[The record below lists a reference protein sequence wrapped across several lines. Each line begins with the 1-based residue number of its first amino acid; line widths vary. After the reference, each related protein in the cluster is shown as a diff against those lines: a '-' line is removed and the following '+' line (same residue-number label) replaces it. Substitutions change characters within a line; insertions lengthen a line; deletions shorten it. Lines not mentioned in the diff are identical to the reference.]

1 MHRMTISIPVPTI
14 PWKRLAAT
22 LFAAVFG
29 VAALTACED
38 SSTSDKERDKQQAG
52 YEQLADAQPP
62 KTMKYSPTRET
73 INYWID
79 TWDEKGKL
87 SYVYLQASNGQL
99 VGYYI
104 FEGLPVSYCAMLT
117 PPYELKDGGTDGAV
131 VPVPGPGMDGAFYSG
146 SQCSAYYGKDATTGS
161 YIEYTVGTGISALVY
176 EQPLPKQD
184 VEPLGFTEVDDVK
197 KK

>member
-1 MHRMTISIPVPTI
+1 MHSLTITIPVPTI

-22 LFAAVFG
+22 VMIGILG
-29 VAALTACED
+29 VAALTACEED
-38 SSTSDKERDKQQAG
+38 STSKKERDKQQAG
-52 YEQLADAQPP
+52 YEKLADKQPP
-62 KTMKYSPTRET
+62 KTMDYSPTRET
-73 INYWID
+73 INFWIE
-79 TWDEKGKL
+79 TWDKPGKF

-117 PPYELKDGGTDGAV
+117 PPYEMLDTDEGEHIVA
-131 VPVPGPGMDGAFYSG
+131 GPGMDGAFYSG
-146 SQCSAYYGKDATTGS
+146 SQCTAYYGKDATTGS

-184 VEPLGFTEVDDVK
+184 VEPLGFTEVKDVK
-197 KK
+197 DKK